1 MERGREGFILSDGK
15 AVVVKVVV
23 ITGKKQR
30 AKMVVLD
37 GNCNLPTRL
46 VVEEG
51 VGENRDE
58 VACSWNENN
67 SDLSLIDCSSCKR
80 MRRMQ
85 ELGHLTVI

>member
-1 MERGREGFILSDGK
+1 MERGRGFVVSDGK
-15 AVVVKVVV
+15 AVIVKVVV
-23 ITGKKQR
+23 ITGKKRR

-37 GNCNLPTRL
+37 GNCDLLTRL
-46 VVEEG
+46 MVEEG
-51 VGENRDE
+51 VWENRDE

-80 MRRMQ
+80 MLRIQ